1 MGMKAG
7 IVGILVA
14 SALLIG
20 CGSPSK
26 EDVCGSCSADSKG
39 ICELAYDACDDDGD
53 CIEALED
60 AKPCG

>member
-1 MGMKAG
+1 MKAG

-14 SALLIG
+14 SALMIG
-20 CGSPSK
+20 CGNPSK
-26 EDVCGSCSADSKG
+26 EDVCGSCSGDTKTA
-39 ICELAYDACDDDGD
+39 CEIVYDACDDDGD